1 MLTHCAAS
9 VEVDRQLLQMTQT
22 ILLPKVKPVAITQ
35 TQLETMLSVLMA
47 STVKLLMTAL
57 MAHMLARV

>member
-22 ILLPKVKPVAITQ
+22 ILPPKVKPVAITQ
-35 TQLETMLSVLMA
+35 TPLETMLSVLKA
-47 STVKLLMTAL
+47 STAKLQMTVL
-57 MAHMLARV
+57 MAHMLALV